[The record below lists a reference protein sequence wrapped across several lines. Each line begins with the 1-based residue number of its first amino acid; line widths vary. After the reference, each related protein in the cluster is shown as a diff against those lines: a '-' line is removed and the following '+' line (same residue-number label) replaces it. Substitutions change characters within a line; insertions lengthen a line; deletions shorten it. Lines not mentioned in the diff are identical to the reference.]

1 MTPADDLLP
10 FLTDSPGIG
19 GELKTELEDFI
30 VEEIPAYLPCGDGE
44 HLYLWIEKR
53 DLGTPE
59 LVKHLARTLNVP
71 QAEIGF
77 AGRKDRQAVTRQFVS
92 VMARS
97 CPDPAV
103 IENNQVRVLEAKRH
117 RNKLKTG
124 HLKGNRFRIVVR
136 ETVPNTSEI
145 ALAVMEQVNQHGV
158 PNYFGDQRFGLSNE
172 TDLDGFRLLRGEP
185 TRRLGP
191 DALRFAL
198 SAVQSRLF
206 NAWLAQRLTDGILD
220 KVLQG
225 DVMQVVTSGGCF
237 AVEDIEREQARSL
250 SRETVI
256 TGPMFGP
263 KMIAPVGE
271 PAEREARILEQFEL
285 PLAAFEKFSKLTSGT
300 RRPAVLYPEDLRI
313 APVEVGLAFEFTLP
327 AGAYATVVLREF
339 LRN

>member
-1 MTPADDLLP
+1 
-10 FLTDSPGIG
+10 LTNSPSIG
-19 GELKTELEDFI
+19 GVLKSVIEDFC
-30 VEEIPAYLPCGDGE
+30 VEEIPAYDPCGEGE
-44 HLYLWIEKR
+44 HLFLWIQKR

-59 LVKHLARTLNVP
+59 LVKHLARTLSVP
-71 QAEIGF
+71 PSEIGF

-97 CPDPAV
+97 CPDPSV
-103 IENNQVRVLEAKRH
+103 VENEQVRVLAANRH

-136 ETVPNTSEI
+136 DVQPGAIEVAQHVCEQ
-145 ALAVMEQVNQHGV
+145 LAVRGV
-158 PNYFGDQRFGLSNE
+158 PNYYGEQRFGVSNE

-206 NAWLAQRLTDGILD
+206 NSWLAERLTGGLLHQ
-220 KVLQG
+220 VLQG
-225 DVMQVVTSGGCF
+225 DVMQVIASGGCF
-237 AVEDIEREQARSL
+237 TVEDVPSEQARCT
-250 SRETVI
+250 SRETVV

-263 KMIAPVGE
+263 KMMVPTGE
-271 PAEREARILEQFEL
+271 PAAREARILDQFQL
-285 PLAAFEKFSKLTSGT
+285 PLSAFEKFSKLTSGT
-300 RRPAVLYPEDLRI
+300 RRPALLYPEALR
-313 APVEVGLAFEFTLP
+313 VEPIPEGLAFEFTLP

>member
-10 FLTDSPGIG
+10 FLTDSPSIG
-19 GELKTELEDFI
+19 GVLKTELEDFF

-59 LVKHLARTLNVP
+59 LVKHVARTLDVS
-71 QAEIGF
+71 QGEIGF

-103 IENNQVRVLEAKRH
+103 LENDHVRVLEAKRH

-124 HLKGNRFRIVVR
+124 HLKGNRFRIAVR
-136 ETVPNTSEI
+136 QTQPNAIEV
-145 ALAVMEQVNQHGV
+145 AQAVKAQLDQHGV
-158 PNYFGDQRFGLSNE
+158 PNYFGDQRFGFSNE

-206 NAWLAQRLTDGILD
+206 NAWLAQRLTDGILYQ
-220 KVLQG
+220 VLQG

-237 AVEDIEREQARSL
+237 PVEDVDREQTRCV
-250 SRETVI
+250 SRETVL

-263 KMIAPVGE
+263 KMISPLGE
-271 PAEREARILEQFEL
+271 PAAREARILEQFEL
-285 PLAAFEKFSKLTSGT
+285 PLSAFEKFSKLTSGT
-300 RRPAVLYPEDLRI
+300 RRPAVLYPEDLQI
-313 APVEVGLAFEFTLP
+313 SEVDSGLAFEFTLP

>member
-1 MTPADDLLP
+1 MCSSDL
-10 FLTDSPGIG
+10 
-19 GELKTELEDFI
+19 
-30 VEEIPAYLPCGDGE
+30 
-44 HLYLWIEKR
+44 
-53 DLGTPE
+53 
-59 LVKHLARTLNVP
+59 
-71 QAEIGF
+71 
-77 AGRKDRQAVTRQFVS
+77 
-92 VMARS
+92 
-97 CPDPAV
+97 
-103 IENNQVRVLEAKRH
+103 
-117 RNKLKTG
+117 
-124 HLKGNRFRIVVR
+124 
-136 ETVPNTSEI
+136 
-145 ALAVMEQVNQHGV
+145 
-158 PNYFGDQRFGLSNE
+158 
-172 TDLDGFRLLRGEP
+172 
-185 TRRLGP
+185 
-191 DALRFAL
+191 AL

-206 NAWLAQRLTDGILD
+206 FAWLAQRLTDGILD